1 MDSFALRRDR
11 YEHFQKMAS
20 PAVTLCFPLDLPDFR
35 PWCKT
40 QGLPPFHVLLFAV
53 LHAVQKLENF
63 RYRVFDGEVIRIDS
77 LRPSYTV
84 INQHNDLNFAQ
95 FAWSDDLREF
105 VARSVQA
112 RDEASNMTALNQQY
126 QAMTPR
132 ECKDQVFVTCIPWL
146 DFTSIQHPVAS
157 FDGQDIPSLAWGK
170 FRYAGGGRLHLPF
183 SVQAHHGFVDGF
195 HIHQLATQIA
205 SELSDLMCQV
215 SSKRHSQT

>member
-1 MDSFALRRDR
+1 MDSFTLRRDR

-35 PWCKT
+35 PWCKA

-53 LHAVQKLENF
+53 LHAVLKLENF
-63 RYRVFDGEVIRIDS
+63 RYRVFDGEVIRIDK

-95 FAWSDDLREF
+95 FAWSDNLREF
-105 VARSVQA
+105 VTRSVQA

-126 QAMTPR
+126 QSMTPR

-205 SELSDLMCQV
+205 SELSDLMRQGEV
-215 SSKRHSQT
+215 I